1 MKNYDLKILGVKLL
15 LLFVTVVYG
24 LLINDL
30 RNRIDIIYN
39 KCNIKINGSDNNDN

>member
-15 LLFVTVVYG
+15 LLFVTIVFG
-24 LLINDL
+24 LMINDL

-39 KCNIKINGSDNNDN
+39 KCNIEIKGSDKE